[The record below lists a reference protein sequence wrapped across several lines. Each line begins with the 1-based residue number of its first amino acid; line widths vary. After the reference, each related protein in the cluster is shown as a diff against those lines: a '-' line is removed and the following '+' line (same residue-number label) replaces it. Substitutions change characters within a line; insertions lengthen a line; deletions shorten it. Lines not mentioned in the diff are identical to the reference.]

1 VLCWPRSTGA
11 TRRIGERY
19 GPPGV
24 HATSCAEGHKARRG
38 RFERLMRYRHPGTNP
53 RRFRECTTDSNHD
66 LPIAPNRLD
75 RNFAVERPNQ
85 VWLAGI
91 SAPQLA
97 AYDMR
102 AGPFAA
108 VSTNLKAEHFG

>member
-1 VLCWPRSTGA
+1 
-11 TRRIGERY
+11 
-19 GPPGV
+19 
-24 HATSCAEGHKARRG
+24 
-38 RFERLMRYRHPGTNP
+38 MRHHGIQAQTQ
-53 RRFRECTTDSNHD
+53 RRFRVCTTDSHHD
-66 LPIAPNRLD
+66 WPIASNRLD
-75 RNFAVERPNQ
+75 RNFAVKRPNQ

-108 VSTNLKAEHFG
+108 VGTNLKAEHFG

>member
-1 VLCWPRSTGA
+1 MARPGSMQLRAPRGIRLDAAALNGSCT
-11 TRRIGERY
+11 IGIR
-19 GPPGV
+19 
-24 HATSCAEGHKARRG
+24 AQT
-38 RFERLMRYRHPGTNP
+38 P

-97 AYDMR
+97 AYDIEGRSLRSSQHEPQGR
-102 AGPFAA
+102 AFWLA
-108 VSTNLKAEHFG
+108 LKNP

>member
-1 VLCWPRSTGA
+1 MRGASRRRDITTGA
-11 TRRIGERY
+11 AA
-19 GPPGV
+19 P
-24 HATSCAEGHKARRG
+24 
-38 RFERLMRYRHPGTNP
+38 
-53 RRFRECTTDSNHD
+53 DSNHD

>member
-1 VLCWPRSTGA
+1 MARPGSMQLRAPRGIRLDAAALNGSCT
-11 TRRIGERY
+11 IGIR
-19 GPPGV
+19 
-24 HATSCAEGHKARRG
+24 AQT
-38 RFERLMRYRHPGTNP
+38 P